1 MTGPG
6 PGTRPLRGLRVAV
19 TRSPDRSAALVQALR
34 DAGAIPLLVPLI
46 DFETA
51 ADQDALDRAMAALAG
66 GEYDWLVISSITTV
80 RALKQWCTARG
91 TELAEFIP
99 AGVRIATIGPTSR
112 TILALEGLD
121 VDLAP
126 ADVQSAAGLVGLWP
140 DGHARVLLPQS
151 NLAEPTLASGITAK
165 GGDVHS
171 VTAYQTVDYPANAD
185 RRLTAVLES
194 ARKPGQTPGSL
205 GSQPGG
211 VVGPQDPE
219 QLSPADAQL
228 QIRNEAIDAVVAASG
243 SAARGIAKTLAPLPE
258 SCLLIAIGLPTCREA
273 ARLGMPVAGTA
284 QEPSPAG
291 IVRALADAL
300 ATGRHPGLSA
310 TTDIS
315 SKTKESQ

>member
-1 MTGPG
+1 MTESVPDAGS
-6 PGTRPLRGLRVAV
+6 LAGLRVAV
-19 TRSPDRSAALVQALR
+19 TRSPDRSAALVRALR
-34 DAGAIPLLVPLI
+34 DAGATPLLVPLI

-51 ADQDALDRAMAALAG
+51 VDQGALDEAMAGLAA

-80 RALKQWCTARG
+80 RALKQWCAARG

-99 AGVRIATIGPTSR
+99 AGVRLATIGPTSR
-112 TILALEGLD
+112 AILAAEGLT

-126 ADVQSAAGLVGLWP
+126 VDVQSAAGLVELWP
-140 DGHARVLLPQS
+140 AGPTRVLLPQS

-165 GGDVHS
+165 GGDART
-171 VTAYQTVDYPANAD
+171 VTAYQTVDYPAHAD

-194 ARKPGQTPGSL
+194 ARKPEQTQRSF
-205 GSQPGG
+205 GSQPAA
-211 VVGPQDPE
+211 VVGPSDPE
-219 QLSPADAQL
+219 QLSPADAQQ
-228 QIRNEAIDAVVAASG
+228 QIRNGAIDAVVAASG

-284 QEPSPAG
+284 QEPTPAG
-291 IVRALADAL
+291 IVQALADAL
-300 ATGRHPGLSA
+300 ATGRHPGHPD
-310 TTDIS
+310 TTDTS